1 MIFSYLSNLPQ
12 LLKIQCWW
20 IWSGR
25 GCRGYPFLA
34 IQKSEVSGLTLQKAH
49 NPGVVRFDLKKS
61 SLWTLQHAL
70 KVNNDVQLEVNGFIW
85 NLISNSISQVSMF
98 IFILLGIFKKNTAI
112 FPICEFPHGPSDCRQ
127 VLPEEFGIRI
137 CEIEAYADLQNNNR
151 LEEGNFASWYQQYDG
166 EVSWILICGYGSI
179 PIVIHFEW
187 DEPPF

>member
-34 IQKSEVSGLTLQKAH
+34 IQKSEVSCLTLQKAH
-49 NPGVVRFDLKKS
+49 NPGVVWFDLKKS

-85 NLISNSISQVSMF
+85 SLISNSISQVSMF
-98 IFILLGIFKKNTAI
+98 IFLLLSILKKFHRH
-112 FPICEFPHGPSDCRQ
+112 FPY
-127 VLPEEFGIRI
+127 LRI
-137 CEIEAYADLQNNNR
+137 PPWNIARNVARFFLR
-151 LEEGNFASWYQQYDG
+151 SSASAS
-166 EVSWILICGYGSI
+166 VRSKPMLICRITTAWRRGNSY
-179 PIVIHFEW
+179 PDMTVKFHEF
-187 DEPPF
+187 